1 MSKTET
7 KRRKTSAKERQKA
20 KVAITAAL
28 VVVLIVLVGVIGL
41 VSCGSKYADATT
53 STVYVLKDGSIVT
66 ADVEAFDETKY
77 NEDELKSFV
86 KDALTKYNDENG
98 KDSVKQKSL
107 KVNEN
112 IATLVLEYASIS
124 AFKDFTGTDIFVGTI
139 AEAIEAG
146 YAFDGQFASVSNGI
160 VECTSDSFL
169 SDKELKVVIIRS
181 NTTVNV
187 EGDIMYLSAANIS
200 AFTENTVTIRENC
213 SIFDL
218 VAPQNTES
226 QTTQNTQG
234 TEGTEQI
241 PEGAVGE
248 DELQVSEE
256 ETEVVFDF
264 GQEDEGSKYTD
275 VYVYIIFK

>member
-1 MSKTET
+1 MRKTET
-7 KRRKTSAKERQKA
+7 KTRKTSAKERQKA
-20 KVAITAAL
+20 KVVITAAL
-28 VVVLIVLVGVIGL
+28 VVVLIVLIGVIGL

-66 ADVEAFDETKY
+66 TDVETFDETKY
-77 NEDELKSFV
+77 SEDELKSFV
-86 KDALTKYNDENG
+86 KDAITKFNDENG
-98 KDSVKQKSL
+98 KDSVKQKAL
-107 KVNEN
+107 KVDDN
-112 IATLVLEYASIS
+112 IAKLVLQYTNPSV
-124 AFKDFTGTDIFVGTI
+124 FRNFTGTEIFVGTI

-187 EGDIMYLSAANIS
+187 DGEIMYLSAANIS
-200 AFTENTVTIRENC
+200 AYTENTVTIKENC

-218 VAPQNTES
+218 ITPQNTES
-226 QTTQNTQG
+226 QTTQNTEG
-234 TEGTEQI
+234 TEETEQI

-264 GQEDEGSKYTD
+264 GDDEDGSQYTD